1 MAESLL
7 KRQDDILEANTLDLE
22 VSREMAVPELIL
34 DWLKMTPERVQ
45 TTGRILQRLAE
56 LSDPI
61 QQVLNL
67 PSYQIDQCQTYS
79 QLMPLGVIALIYEA
93 LPELGAI
100 AAGLCLRTGN
110 SLILRGGT
118 EASHSNQVITETLQ
132 EAIEDV
138 DLPRDC
144 LQLLPSDQGDLIR
157 HLVTQDQYV
166 NLVIP
171 YGRASL
177 VNQVIRQATAPVLK
191 TAIGNCYLY
200 WSPSGS
206 LEVARWMILDSHQG
220 EPDPVNAIEK
230 VLVSQ
235 FHSPTALT
243 MLWSSLKDKGFH
255 LRGDARLVTEFPE
268 IFSGQA
274 SDAEGGQAYLNK
286 TIAFKVVDGLETA
299 IDWINQH
306 SSGHA
311 DCLTTESYPESRQFA
326 LGINSAMTYINASPR
341 FYRNPRRGSAIAL
354 GMSNQKGHRRGLISL
369 ETLTTVRHIVQGNGL
384 V

>member
-1 MAESLL
+1 
-7 KRQDDILEANTLDLE
+7 
-22 VSREMAVPELIL
+22 
-34 DWLKMTPERVQ
+34 
-45 TTGRILQRLAE
+45 
-56 LSDPI
+56 
-61 QQVLNL
+61 
-67 PSYQIDQCQTYS
+67 
-79 QLMPLGVIALIYEA
+79 
-93 LPELGAI
+93 
-100 AAGLCLRTGN
+100 
-110 SLILRGGT
+110 
-118 EASHSNQVITETLQ
+118 
-132 EAIEDV
+132 
-138 DLPRDC
+138 
-144 LQLLPSDQGDLIR
+144 
-157 HLVTQDQYV
+157 
-166 NLVIP
+166 
-171 YGRASL
+171 
-177 VNQVIRQATAPVLK
+177 
-191 TAIGNCYLY
+191 
-200 WSPSGS
+200 
-206 LEVARWMILDSHQG
+206 
-220 EPDPVNAIEK
+220 VNAIEK